1 MAKLNIA
8 ELKKALNAQNGSK
21 GPFWK
26 PKNGESIIR
35 IIPLASNPSNPF
47 QELHFHYFENGRK
60 TMLSPYT
67 FGDPDPFVEMA
78 DKEIAAGGGNMSKD
92 EFKEAMQLKPTKR
105 FYVPVVVRGE
115 EAQGVRFWGFGP
127 GVYKDLLTIMVSDDY
142 DDITDIESGHDIKVT
157 FTPAP
162 PPPAKGFAKTEIF
175 IRPKPSPLTT
185 DSELMAKLLRDQ
197 PVLLDEFTVS
207 TYAELK
213 EYMDKTYSATPS
225 AAKPAA
231 AASSD
236 DDEWASAAPKATED
250 GLVKGNTDTDAKA
263 TKSTKATKASKPV
276 ADVVDEFADMFDE

>member
-26 PKNGESIIR
+26 PKSGESVIR
-35 IIPLASNPSNPF
+35 IVPLASNPANPF

-67 FGDPDPFVEMA
+67 FGDPDPFVELA
-78 DKEIAAGGGNMSKD
+78 EQEVAAGNLSK
-92 EFKEAMQLKPTKR
+92 EQFKQAMQLKPTKR

-142 DDITDIESGHDIKVT
+142 EDITDIESGHDIKVT
-157 FTPAP
+157 FKPAP
-162 PPPAKGFAKTEIF
+162 APPAKGFAETEIF
-175 IRPKPSPLTT
+175 VRPKSSPLTT
-185 DSELMAKLLRDQ
+185 DSELMSKLLRDQ

-207 TYAELK
+207 TYEELK
-213 EYMDKTYSATPS
+213 EYMDKTYSAAPS
-225 AAKPAA
+225 TNPTTTTAA
-231 AASSD
+231 ASD
-236 DDEWASAAPKATED
+236 DDEWASASKSTDD
-250 GLVKGNTDTDAKA
+250 GLVKGKTDTTAKA
-263 TKSTKATKASKPV
+263 TKSTKATTKPV